1 MLADRLKATF
11 LAVWL
16 VASTLAFP
24 ALLATVLLPQQ
35 ALLALAPVCTH
46 RAAGSECALCG
57 TLAGLLLVSHGNL
70 NAAANRGALSIPLYS
85 ALIWNECVAVWY
97 ALGELLRALTPRRS
111 RAPVQTEEF
120 SCR

>member
-1 MLADRLKATF
+1 MKATF
-11 LAVWL
+11 VAVWL

-24 ALLATVLLPQQ
+24 ALLATLLLPQQ
-35 ALLALAPVCTH
+35 ALVAFTPVCTH
-46 RAAGSECALCG
+46 RAGGGECAWCG
-57 TLAGLLLVSHGNL
+57 TLAGLLLVPHGNF

-85 ALIWNECVAVWY
+85 ALVWNECVAVWY
-97 ALGELLRALTPRRS
+97 ALGQLLRALTPRRS